1 MSSEPLPAAVEAR
14 GVSVTYG
21 TRVALREVDLRLGA
35 GERVCLVG
43 PNGAGKSTLVR
54 CLTGLV
60 TPAAGSVM
68 VGDRLVSSMTRS
80 DVARILA
87 VVPGTVQLPFAMNV
101 EAVVSLGRTP
111 YLHAWSGPSAAD
123 QAAVVAALNRVGILE
138 LRDRDVRTLS
148 TGERQLTLIAMA
160 LAQGGTVL
168 VLDEPTVH
176 LDLRHQVQVMELLV
190 RLSDV
195 EGMTVLAVLH
205 DLTLASHFFPRL
217 AMLDRGRMVAD
228 GPTAA
233 VLTADRIREVYG
245 VEPRFL
251 SGLAAEAAVVVEVVE
266 VAMV

>member
-1 MSSEPLPAAVEAR
+1 MPAAVEAR
-14 GVSVTYG
+14 CVSVAYG
-21 TRVALREVDLRLGA
+21 TRVALRDVDLVLGA

-54 CLTGLV
+54 CVTGLV
-60 TPAAGSVM
+60 APAAGSVL
-68 VGDRLVSSMTRS
+68 VGGRPVSSMTRS
-80 DVARILA
+80 DVARIVA
-87 VVPGTVQLPFAMNV
+87 VVPGAVQLPFAMTV
-101 EAVVSLGRTP
+101 EAVVTLGRTP
-111 YLHAWSGPSAAD
+111 YLHAWSRPTSAD
-123 QAAVVAALNRVGILE
+123 QAAVVAALSRVGLLR

-190 RLSDV
+190 RLSDE

-217 AMLDRGRMVAD
+217 ALLDQGRMVAD
-228 GPTAA
+228 GPTPA
-233 VLTADRIREVYG
+233 VLTADRIRDVYG
-245 VEPRFL
+245 VEPRYVPVL
-251 SGLAAEAAVVVEVVE
+251 DASLTRS
-266 VAMV
+266 VA